1 MLYYPR
7 TWKPLLG
14 GIMTTLL
21 KTQNIDGKGPAV
33 PDVCIFDF
41 PVLLFIFKKFI
52 DSFHRSAVYDMNGLF
67 NIPDSTNVIS
77 FV

>member
-1 MLYYPR
+1 MLYYLR

-21 KTQNIDGKGPAV
+21 KKLNINRKGPTV
-33 PDVCIFDF
+33 LDIYIFDF
-41 PVLLFIFKKFI
+41 PVFLFIFKKFI
-52 DSFHRSAVYDMNGLF
+52 DSFHRNAVYDMNGLF
-67 NIPDSTNVIS
+67 DIPDLTNVFS